1 MKYNKEVEM
10 AIKDGKLIAIEIG
23 SNVIRIEHLFLAFIN
38 NEESEVYKIL
48 YSLNL
53 NTDAI
58 KKTLTD
64 WSKEMQDKIEE
75 IEKMDRKKLIKSL
88 SQIDIRISLDN
99 ETDKIFKDSIIF
111 AKEMKAEEVGSEHVF
126 YSILENSN
134 NLVTQLFSKSQ
145 DVYNLLKSRLK
156 NEDEEIFNNDM
167 DMEEMNENKDEKVNK
182 NSKTKLIDQFGIDL
196 TKLAR
201 EGSLDPVV
209 GRKSEIKRISQ
220 ILSRRKKNNP
230 CLVGEPGVG
239 KSAIAEGI
247 AQLIVDGKVP
257 ENLKN
262 KKIITLDMGSLVAGT
277 KYRGEF
283 EQRLKGI
290 IKEMEDNRN
299 IILFIDE
306 IHTIIGAGSASG
318 SLDASNMLKPALGR
332 GRFQCI
338 GATTLDEYRK
348 YIEKDGAL
356 ERRFQKVLVEPTN
369 KVETLEILQNL
380 KNRYEDFHNVTYS
393 DEALKACVDLTDKYM
408 SEKYMPDKAIDAMD
422 EAGSKVHVNKTIET
436 PKKIQDLEKSIQ
448 KVLTEKEKLVNE
460 QKFETA
466 AEKRDQERSLK
477 TKLVIEQD
485 LWHKEM
491 SKNPR
496 DIVTANDIS
505 EVVALMTRIPV
516 DNVSADDNTKLKLMT
531 NKVKGIVIGQDDA
544 VDKLIRA
551 VKRARIGIKDP
562 TKPVGSFIFL
572 GPTGVGK
579 CHGKGTKI
587 LMYDGSIKNVEDI
600 NVGDLLMGDDSTPR
614 KVLSLARGEDKMY
627 RINPLNGGD
636 AFVCNEPH
644 MLSLKT
650 TGTNNIVNI
659 PLNEYLNKSKWFKHT
674 HKLWRTN
681 VEFESKMVKI
691 DPYFMGLWLGDGNS
705 HNVGVTTADSEVV
718 DYIYKIAKDW
728 NLNVRVDE
736 LENNKSN
743 TYVITGDSR
752 GENHNNN
759 LMTTFREYNLM
770 NKYKEKDIAN
780 SKFIPNDYL
789 YNDSSV
795 RKGVLA
801 GLIDSDGYQFHN
813 CYLISTKYFK
823 LSEQILFLA
832 RSLGYRASTTPKIVN
847 GETYYSVNVCGDLSD
862 LDIILSRKQS
872 TPRKQKKNVT
882 LTGFD
887 VEYIGVDD
895 YYGFEIDGNHLYLL
909 GDFTVTHNTYLAKM
923 MAKELFGSED
933 AMIRI
938 DMTEYME
945 KHNVSRLV
953 GAPPGYVGYE
963 DGGELTEAVRRRPY
977 SIILLDEIEKAHPDV
992 YNILLQVL
1000 DDGVLTDSY
1009 GRRVDFKNTI
1019 IIMTSNAGSRKL
1031 KDFGT
1036 GIGFSLKT
1044 EDSQKDKN
1052 NIIDKELKKIFS
1064 PEFLNRVDEVVMFNS
1079 LTKDNIG
1086 KIVDVEIK
1094 STIQRLSDIGYDVHI
1109 TKSLKDYLFEIG
1121 YDEQYGARPLKR
1133 AIQKHIEDSITDAII
1148 NEEIKVGD
1156 RISIRYDKKL
1166 TEVKIVNLA
1175 SKGSSNT
1182 ENEEEEEEITI

>member
-1 MKYNKEVEM
+1 MKYSKEVEQ
-10 AIKDGKLIAIEIG
+10 AIKESKLIAIETK
-23 SNVIRIEHLFLAFIN
+23 SNKIRPEHLFLALIS
-38 NEESEVYKIL
+38 NEESKAYDIL
-48 YSLNL
+48 YSMNL
-53 NTDAI
+53 NIDAI
-58 KKTLTD
+58 KKTLKE
-64 WSKEMQDKIEE
+64 WSDAIQTKIG
-75 IEKMDRKKLIKSL
+75 IVKLKSN
-88 SQIDIRISLDN
+88 SIIALDY

-111 AKEMKAEEVGSEHVF
+111 ASKMEAEEVGSEHIF
-126 YSILENSN
+126 YSILENTN
-134 NLVTQLFSKSQ
+134 NLVTELFTKSP
-145 DVYNLLKSRLK
+145 DVYKLLKSRLK
-156 NEDEEIFNNDM
+156 NEEDEEIFNNDDM
-167 DMEEMNENKDEKVNK
+167 DMDGIDEPKDEKANSANK

-196 TKLAR
+196 TKLAKNG
-201 EGSLDPVV
+201 ELDPVV

-283 EQRLKGI
+283 EARLKGI

-380 KNRYEDFHNVTYS
+380 KGRYEDFHNVTYT

-408 SEKYMPDKAIDAMD
+408 SEKHMPDKAIDALD
-422 EAGSKVHVNKTIET
+422 EAGSKVHVNKTIDV
-436 PKKIQDLEKSIQ
+436 PKKIQDLEKNIQ
-448 KVLTEKEKLVNE
+448 KILTEKEKLVGE

-466 AEKRDQERSLK
+466 AEKRDQERALK
-477 TKLVIEQD
+477 AKLEIE
-485 LWHKEM
+485 KEIW
-491 SKNPR
+491 SKELAKNPR
-496 DIVTANDIS
+496 DIVTADDVS

-516 DNVSADDNTKLKLMT
+516 DNVSADDNTKLKLMSE
-531 NKVKGIVIGQDDA
+531 KVKGIVIGQDEA
-544 VDKLIRA
+544 IDKLVRA

-600 NVGDLLMGDDSTPR
+600 NVGELLMGDDSTPR
-614 KVLSLARGEDKMY
+614 KVLSLARGQDKMY

-636 AFVCNEPH
+636 SFVCNEPH
-644 MLSLKT
+644 ILSLKT
-650 TGTNNIVNI
+650 TGTDNIVNI

-705 HNVGVTTADSEVV
+705 HNVGITTADSEVV
-718 DYIYKIAKDW
+718 DYIYKTAREW

-743 TYVITGDSR
+743 TYVLTGDVK
-752 GENHNNN
+752 GEYHDNN

-770 NKYKEKDIAN
+770 KKYKEKDITN
-780 SKFIPNDYL
+780 SKFIPDDYL

-801 GLIDSDGYQFHN
+801 GLIDSDGWQNHN
-813 CYLISTKYFK
+813 CYLISTKHFK

-847 GETYYSVNVCGDLSD
+847 GETYYSVNICGDLSD

-872 TPRKQKKNVT
+872 TPRKQKKNIT
-882 LTGFD
+882 LTGFG

-923 MAKELFGSED
+923 MAKELFGSEE

-953 GAPPGYVGYE
+953 GAPPGYIGYDE
-963 DGGELTEAVRRRPY
+963 GGELTEAVRRRPY

-1000 DDGVLTDSY
+1000 DDGVLTDSN
-1009 GRRVDFKNTI
+1009 GRKVDFKNTI

-1052 NIIDKELKKIFS
+1052 NIIDKELKKLFS

-1079 LTKDNIG
+1079 LTKENIG
-1086 KIVDVEIK
+1086 RIVDVEIK
-1094 STIQRLSDIGYDVHI
+1094 STIQRLSDIGYEINI
-1109 TKSLKDYLFEIG
+1109 TKSLKDYLFEVG

-1133 AIQKHIEDSITDAII
+1133 AIQKYVEDRITDAII
-1148 NEEIKVGD
+1148 NDEVKIGD
-1156 RISIRYDKKL
+1156 RVSIRYDKKL
-1166 TEVKIVNLA
+1166 SDVKLVNLT
-1175 SKGSSNT
+1175 SSNI
-1182 ENEEEEEEITI
+1182 EKDIEEDLLVEQEPTL

>member
-1 MKYNKEVEM
+1 MEYTKEVGL
-10 AIKDGKLIAIEIG
+10 AIKESKEIAIKIK
-23 SNVIRIEHLFLAFIN
+23 SNKIRPEHLFLALIN
-38 NEESEVYKIL
+38 NEESKVYNLL
-48 YSLNL
+48 YTTNL
-53 NTDAI
+53 NIDAI
-58 KKTLTD
+58 KHTLLE
-64 WSKEMQDKIEE
+64 WSDQVQSKIGYSKITSSTIIELHSETESIFQDSVEFA
-75 IEKMDRKKLIKSL
+75 EKMGATEVDSDHLFYCILK
-88 SQIDIRISLDN
+88 N
-99 ETDKIFKDSIIF
+99 E
-111 AKEMKAEEVGSEHVF
+111 
-126 YSILENSN
+126 N
-134 NLVTQLFSKSQ
+134 NLVTELFTKSP
-145 DVYNLLKSRLK
+145 DVYKLLKLKLK
-156 NEDEEIFNNDM
+156 NEEEEISDDM
-167 DMEEMNENKDEKVNK
+167 DIDGMDEPKEDTSNKANK
-182 NSKTKLIDQFGIDL
+182 NSKTKLIDQFGTDL
-196 TKLAR
+196 TKLAKAG
-201 EGSLDPVV
+201 ELDPVV
-209 GRKSEIKRISQ
+209 GRKAEIKRISQ

-257 ENLKN
+257 ESLRD

-283 EQRLKGI
+283 EQRLRGI
-290 IKEMEDNRN
+290 IKEMEENRN

-332 GRFQCI
+332 GKFQCI

-380 KNRYEDFHNVTYS
+380 KVRYEDFHNVTYT
-393 DEALKACVDLTDKYM
+393 DDALKACVDLTDKYM
-408 SEKYMPDKAIDAMD
+408 SEKHMPDKAIDALD
-422 EAGSKVHVNKTIET
+422 EAGSKVHVNRTLDV
-436 PKKIQDLEKSIQ
+436 PKKIQSLESGIK
-448 KVLTEKEKLVNE
+448 KALAEKEKNVHE
-460 QKFETA
+460 QLFELA
-466 AEKRDQERSLK
+466 AKARDQERELQAQLK
-477 TKLVIEQD
+477 IERD
-485 LWHKEM
+485 IWDAELA
-491 SKNPR
+491 KNPR
-496 DIVTANDIS
+496 DIVTADDVS

-516 DNVSADDNTKLKLMT
+516 DNVSADDNNKLKLMSS
-531 NKVKGIVIGQDDA
+531 KVKGIVIGQDEA
-544 VDKLIRA
+544 IDKLVRA

-600 NVGDLLMGDDSTPR
+600 NVGELLMGDDSTSR
-614 KVLSLARGEDKMY
+614 KVLSLARGKDKMY
-627 RINPLNGGD
+627 RIDPLNGGD
-636 AFVCNEPH
+636 SFVCNEPH
-644 MLSLKT
+644 ILSLKT
-650 TGTNNIVNI
+650 TGTDNVVNI

-705 HNVGVTTADSEVV
+705 HNVGITTADPEIVE
-718 DYIYKIAKDW
+718 YIYKTAKNW

-736 LENNKSN
+736 LDNNKSN
-743 TYVITGDSR
+743 TYVLTGDIK
-752 GENHNNN
+752 GEYHNNN

-780 SKFIPNDYL
+780 SKFIPDDYL

-795 RKGVLA
+795 RKNVLA

-923 MAKELFGSED
+923 MAKELFGSEE

-1036 GIGFSLKT
+1036 GIGFSLKNNDT
-1044 EDSQKDKN
+1044 QKDKN
-1052 NIIDKELKKIFS
+1052 SIIDKELKKIFS
-1064 PEFLNRVDEVVMFNS
+1064 PEFLNRVDEVIMFNS
-1079 LTKDNIG
+1079 LTKENIG
-1086 KIVDVEIK
+1086 NIVDVEIK
-1094 STIQRLSDIGYDVHI
+1094 STISRLKEIGYEVHI
-1109 TKSLKDYLFEIG
+1109 TKSLKDYLFEVG

-1133 AIQKHIEDSITDAII
+1133 AIQKHIEDRITDAII
-1148 NEEIKVGD
+1148 NEEAKVGD
-1156 RISIRYDKKL
+1156 RISIRYDKKIS
-1166 TEVKIVNLA
+1166 EVKIVNLTT
-1175 SKGSSNT
+1175 SSIEKDVEEDLLT
-1182 ENEEEEEEITI
+1182 ETTPV